1 MGIRP
6 RVHFFDKDNIL
17 KKIPYSKFDRLL
29 NGDKKICY
37 PQFALQR
44 VKCAVS
50 YIEIQNRQPI
60 NIVHCDYMIIPFNN
74 SGNLDINEYQHG
86 KMLMFQATGILL
98 SLDNIVKLQDVKAQ
112 REFNNAFTWQASQEQ
127 IKAIVNQI
135 FYS

>member
-6 RVHFFDKDNIL
+6 RVHFFDQDNTL
-17 KKIPYSKFDRLL
+17 KRIPYRKFDRLL

-37 PQFALQR
+37 PQFSLQR
-44 VKCAVS
+44 VKCAVT
-50 YIEIQNRQPI
+50 YIEMQNRQPI

-98 SLDNIVKLQDVKAQ
+98 SLDNIVRLQDVKAQ
-112 REFNNAFTWQASQEQ
+112 RDFNNGFTWQPSQEQ
-127 IKAIVNQI
+127 IKAIVDQI